1 MTPKQRRAELKR
13 LMEARNLTAAG
24 VAMRLNK
31 TPHAVRTWLRGARNM
46 PENSLQL
53 LKLLLQG

>member
-24 VAMRLNK
+24 VGMRLST
-31 TPHAVRTWLRGARNM
+31 TPHNVRCWLRGARNI
-46 PENSLQL
+46 PEAKLQL
-53 LKLLLQG
+53 LQLLLQG